1 MKEELE
7 KRGYRV
13 YVIIDW
19 AREIIRREKE
29 KGDKGILPWT
39 NRILFEY
46 LVVKYHLDEYK
57 QLLKS
62 SPKYDVVLEDG
73 GGFAAKAYCE
83 VDGVDLPRNYS
94 DLLKYKELVDLVL
107 LMDVPRKYFTDSE
120 RWEDRDYALRI
131 HKAIE
136 RVHREIFG
144 DKVVKIKYTEDP
156 KEKIYRALEEVLKVV
171 KKKE

>member
-39 NRILFEY
+39 NRVLFEY
-46 LVVKYHLDEYK
+46 LVVKHHLNEYRRLIK
-57 QLLKS
+57 TPS
-62 SPKYDVVLEDG
+62 NYDIVLEDG

-94 DLLKYKELVDLVL
+94 DLLKRKELVDLVL

-120 RWEDRDYALRI
+120 RWEDRDYALKI

-144 DKVVKIKYTEDP
+144 DKVVKIKYTGDP
-156 KEKIYRALEEVLKVV
+156 REKINKALEEVLKVI
-171 KKKE
+171 KKE